1 MPCVGADGSGFP
13 PWSGLAPSQKPVS
26 KGVGTSSG
34 RGVFP
39 VAGAL
44 SRLSVPCLAS
54 VEQAGTGKPLSFSP
68 YGAKFPCVLMLFFW
82 LMSVAFQRVF

>member
-1 MPCVGADGSGFP
+1 M
-13 PWSGLAPSQKPVS
+13 
-26 KGVGTSSG
+26 GTSSG

-68 YGAKFPCVLMLFFW
+68 YGAKFPCVLMLFFLVDVGGFSEGF
-82 LMSVAFQRVF
+82 LMASVASILLTI